1 MAVRR
6 VRTAATRV
14 LRDAGVGKREERL
27 VVAVSGGADSMVLL
41 HLLVAG
47 GWIDARRCV
56 VAHVHHGLRGR
67 EADADARF
75 VQRTAD
81 RWGLRCV
88 CEAVDVRARARA
100 AGQSTEAAGR
110 DLRHAAL
117 ARVARTAGACRVV
130 LAHHA
135 DDQVET
141 FLWRLLRGAGGEG
154 LAGMKP
160 VGPSPAD
167 ASITLVRP
175 LLGVSRAELRAYARA
190 VGLRWRED
198 SSNRESDALRN
209 RIRRELIP
217 LLERRFQPGLRGVLL
232 RTIDRVG
239 AEADCVRRLA
249 AGWLRRTRRG
259 RFECLPVAVQR
270 AVIEAQLAARGLGV
284 KMSWV
289 EALRGAVGKAVTA
302 APGRRVCRGAN
313 GVIEDCAVELPRF
326 GGEETIVEVRGLRG
340 EARCGR
346 GVLEWEIWLGEGGW
360 PGKRREPGVEWFDA
374 DRVGGK
380 VVLRHWRPGDRYQP
394 IGLSRGQKLQ
404 DVFVNEKVSRE
415 ERHVRLVAATAQGE
429 VFWVEGL
436 RIGEVCKVTAR
447 TRRWLRWAWRLESS
461 S

>member
-6 VRTAATRV
+6 VRAEATRV
-14 LRDAGVGKREERL
+14 LRDAGIVKPGEPL

-47 GWIDARRCV
+47 GWVDVRRCV

-75 VQRTAD
+75 VERTAEG
-81 RWGLRCV
+81 WGLRCR
-88 CEAVDVRARARA
+88 CDKVDVRARARA
-100 AGQSTEAAGR
+100 TGQSIEVAGR

-117 ARVARTAGACRVV
+117 ARVARAVGARRVV

-175 LLGVSRAELRAYARA
+175 LLGVSRAELRGYARA

-198 SSNRESDALRN
+198 ASNRESDALRN
-209 RIRRELIP
+209 RIRQELIP
-217 LLERRFQPGLRGVLL
+217 RLERRFQPGLRRVLL

-249 AGWLRRTRRG
+249 VAWLRRRRRG
-259 RFECLPVAVQR
+259 RFERLPVAVQR

-289 EALRGAVGKAVTA
+289 EALRGAAGKAVTA
-302 APGRRVCRGAN
+302 APGRAVCRGAD
-313 GVIEDCAVELPRF
+313 GVIEACGIESPRF
-326 GGEETIVEVRGLRG
+326 GGEETIVELRG
-340 EARCGR
+340 RRGRARCGP
-346 GVLEWEIWLGEGGW
+346 GVLEWEIRCRAGGW
-360 PGKRREPGVEWFDA
+360 PGKRREHGVEWFDA
-374 DRVGGK
+374 DRAGDR

-394 IGLSRGQKLQ
+394 IGLSRGKKLQ
-404 DVFVNEKVSRE
+404 DLFVNEKVPQA
-415 ERHVRLVAATAQGE
+415 ERHARVLAVGAQGE

-436 RIGEVCKVTAR
+436 RIGEACKVTER
-447 TRRWLRWAWRLESS
+447 TRRWLRWAWRR
-461 S
+461 